1 MRSKPLP
8 AGGFDHNSYESPDIV
23 NQLRWDRKATY
34 NDVFEYYKGLI
45 EVRKSYNQFR
55 INNATEIRNRLTFLA
70 TDQGNRAVA
79 YEIKGLDNEPDIIVI
94 HSGTPSFG
102 LTYVQFPDS
111 TKIYRVISDTLGIN
125 PKGNE
130 IVSVGVFVPTNTS
143 MILIEV
149 QNPSVTIPEPNV
161 AIPLN
166 ASFDPSSN
174 VVVNNT
180 NATVTYSTSHS
191 TSVPGRYVIT
201 VSVKESYGLVTHHY
215 YLLTVGTPTFNVTI
229 NKSGLGE

>member
-1 MRSKPLP
+1 
-8 AGGFDHNSYESPDIV
+8 
-23 NQLRWDRKATY
+23 
-34 NDVFEYYKGLI
+34 
-45 EVRKSYNQFR
+45 
-55 INNATEIRNRLTFLA
+55 
-70 TDQGNRAVA
+70 
-79 YEIKGLDNEPDIIVI
+79 
-94 HSGTPSFG
+94 
-102 LTYVQFPDS
+102 
-111 TKIYRVISDTLGIN
+111 
-125 PKGNE
+125 
-130 IVSVGVFVPTNTS
+130 

-149 QNPSVTIPEPNV
+149 QNPSVTISEPNV

-191 TSVPGRYVIT
+191 TSVPGRYFIT